1 MKHGLLRIVRTTV
14 PGLGLL
20 LLACRV
26 DAACGD
32 TLSSHGRQFAEGGP
46 LRVAFTPRIWP
57 IPVGRHFVMDIE
69 LCSPPPGETSAP
81 LRVDADMPA
90 HKHGM
95 NYRASVKPVAPGR
108 YVAEGL
114 MFHMPGRWRVVFDL
128 RGDAAQGSAT
138 SIIDVL

>member
-1 MKHGLLRIVRTTV
+1 MKCRQPTAVRAALAGLALV
-14 PGLGLL
+14 
-20 LLACRV
+20 LAGQV

-32 TLSSHGRQFAEGGP
+32 NLPSNGRQFAEGDK
-46 LRVAFTPRIWP
+46 LRVAFTPRVWP
-57 IPVGRHFVMDIE
+57 IPVGRHFAMDIE
-69 LCSPPPGETSAP
+69 LCLPPPGDSTLP

-95 NYRASVKPVAPGR
+95 NYRASVKLVAPGR

-114 MFHMPGRWRVVFDL
+114 MFHMPGRWRIVFDL
-128 RGDAAQGSAT
+128 RGDAASGPAT